1 MPVVS
6 QSRDLQSRE
15 SQSRDQLLRRTL
27 YGNAVFS
34 MLSGAALALFAAAL
48 ARASVAAPASLLGLE
63 LRTAITLL
71 GLGVIGFGAICWFI
85 ASRPLMPVTL
95 ARIVLWADIGWV
107 AGSALLL
114 ALAAPDLTGW
124 GFALVIGLAV
134 VVADLALF
142 EWLGLRRMA
151 A

>member
-1 MPVVS
+1 MSVVS
-6 QSRDLQSRE
+6 QPRDH
-15 SQSRDQLLRRTL
+15 LLRRTL

-34 MLSGAALALFAAAL
+34 LVGGAALALFAATL
-48 ARASVAAPASLLGLE
+48 ARASVAAPA
-63 LRTAITLL
+63 TAL
-71 GLGVIGFGAICWFI
+71 GLGLGTVIALLGIGVVGFGAICWFI
-85 ASRPLMPVTL
+85 ASRPAMPVAL

-114 ALAAPDLTGW
+114 ALAAPSLTGW
-124 GFALVIGLAV
+124 GFALIIGLAV
-134 VVADLALF
+134 VVADLAVF